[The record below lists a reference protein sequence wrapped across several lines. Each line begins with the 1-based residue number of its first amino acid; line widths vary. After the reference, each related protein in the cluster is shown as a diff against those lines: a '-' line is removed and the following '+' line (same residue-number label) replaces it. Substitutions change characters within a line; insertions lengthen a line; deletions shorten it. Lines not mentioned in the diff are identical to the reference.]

1 MTGLSKLSNYS
12 CFQLG
17 IRFFSP
23 PVRPELVEGQTPPF
37 DTLRVSGHTTYGKSL
52 HGKRIFARLINLFSL
67 LFVFIICTF
76 FMQACSAPKR
86 VSAVPLNLQD
96 QANIK
101 GMPDVRYWTGQTDEF
116 LRDGIETFR
125 REQAFLAKSG
135 HKGPLPIAEFLA
147 ISGGGDN
154 GAFGAGLLVGWT
166 AAGNRPQ
173 FKVVTGIS
181 TGALIAPFAF
191 LGPAYDQQLKE
202 VYTEISSKDV
212 LKKRNI
218 LNAILKDAMADNS
231 PLFDTMKKYI
241 NQEMLTAIAAEYEK
255 GRMLLIGTTD
265 LDARRGVIWNMG
277 KIAAS
282 GHPNALELFQRI
294 LLASSAI
301 PGVFPPTLIDVE
313 AGGKTYQEMHV
324 DGGAI
329 AQVFVY
335 PPSLELKKLSLAK
348 GVSRER
354 RLYIIR
360 NARLD
365 PDWAQVERRTMSI
378 AGRAI
383 TSLIQ
388 TQGIGDLYQ
397 IYLVTQR
404 DGVDFNLAFIPK
416 SFNVLHKEDFSPEY
430 MRPLFELG
438 YKLAVKG
445 YPWEKVPPGYAETPE

>member
-1 MTGLSKLSNYS
+1 LIKLSPNNLLS
-12 CFQLG
+12 FSFLFLIIILLG
-17 IRFFSP
+17 Q
-23 PVRPELVEGQTPPF
+23 G
-37 DTLRVSGHTTYGKSL
+37 
-52 HGKRIFARLINLFSL
+52 
-67 LFVFIICTF
+67 
-76 FMQACSAPKR
+76 CSAPKR
-86 VSAVPLNLQD
+86 LAAVPSELQD
-96 QANIK
+96 KANIQ
-101 GMPDVRYWTGQTDEF
+101 GMPDVRYWSGDSDEF
-116 LRDGIETFR
+116 LHDGIESFR

-135 HKGPLPIAEFLA
+135 HKGPLPVAEFLA

-166 AAGNRPQ
+166 KAGNRPE
-173 FKVVTGIS
+173 FKAVTGIS

-191 LGPAYDQQLKE
+191 LGPTYDQQLKE
-202 VYTEISSKDV
+202 VYTNISPKDI
-212 LKKRNI
+212 LKKRNVI
-218 LNAILKDAMADNS
+218 SAIFKDAMADNT

-241 NQEMLTAIAAEYEK
+241 NEEMLKAIAAEYEK

-335 PPSLELKKLSLAK
+335 PSSLELRKLSLAK
-348 GVSRER
+348 GISRER
-354 RLYIIR
+354 RLYVIR

-404 DGVDFNLAFIPK
+404 DGVDFNLAYIPA
-416 SFNVLHKEDFSPEY
+416 SFNVPHKEDFDPAY

-438 YKLAVKG
+438 YKLAVNG
-445 YPWEKVPPGYAETPE
+445 YPWAKTPPGYAETEKGQSMK